1 MLAIL
6 GASILG
12 ILIGVALVVSITLQ
26 KNKDAFNTTTTMGPA
41 LAVQGS

>member
-1 MLAIL
+1 MWTIL
-6 GASILG
+6 GASMLG

-26 KNKDAFNTTTTMGPA
+26 QDKNVFNTTTTMGPA